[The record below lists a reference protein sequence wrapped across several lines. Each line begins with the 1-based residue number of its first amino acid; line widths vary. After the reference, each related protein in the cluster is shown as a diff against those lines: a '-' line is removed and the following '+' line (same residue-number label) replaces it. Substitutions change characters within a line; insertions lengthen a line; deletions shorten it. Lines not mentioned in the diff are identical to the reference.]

1 MLLHVAFIHFTIN
14 DHLGD
19 FQSLPDTENID
30 LCILEHIFWEPRH
43 IFIF

>member
-19 FQSLPDTENID
+19 FQFLPDREYID